1 MAMIT
6 PAPRIGKT
14 TGAAMPA
21 RPVRKPTKSRKPVM
35 QAMQPVAR
43 GLINR

>member
-1 MAMIT
+1 MAVII

-14 TGAAMPA
+14 TVAMPA
-21 RPVRKPTKSRKPVM
+21 RPVRKPTKSRKLVM
-35 QAMQPVAR
+35 QPVLQPVAR

>member
-1 MAMIT
+1 MIT

-14 TGAAMPA
+14 TGAAMPT
-21 RPVRKPTKSRKPVM
+21 RPVRKPMKSRKPASKL
-35 QAMQPVAR
+35 AMPIAR